1 MIDTFFNKSYKIS
14 DYATAAAAAAAAAIG
29 YG

>member
-1 MIDTFFNKSYKIS
+1 MIDTFFNKLYKIS
-14 DYATAAAAAAAAAIG
+14 DYATAAAAAAAAIG